1 MQTWDY
7 KQQGIRWCW
16 GPHSNEQFTCG
27 HLETRQAL
35 GITKKL
41 YLVYIKTIIGGFI
54 PALGPTEQRK
64 RSLMPGNRVES
75 RCACN
80 SSNCAN
86 IHSFSVKTHA
96 YVVFFDDKTRF

>member
-1 MQTWDY
+1 M
-7 KQQGIRWCW
+7 
-16 GPHSNEQFTCG
+16 
-27 HLETRQAL
+27 
-35 GITKKL
+35 KKDPD
-41 YLVYIKTIIGGFI
+41 GGDLMRPLHMNGRGKL

-64 RSLMPGNRVES
+64 RTLMPGNRVES

>member
-41 YLVYIKTIIGGFI
+41 YLVYIKTIIGGE
-54 PALGPTEQRK
+54 LG
-64 RSLMPGNRVES
+64 
-75 RCACN
+75 CN
-80 SSNCAN
+80 TKLQINE
-86 IHSFSVKTHA
+86 
-96 YVVFFDDKTRF
+96 